1 MKYLQYKTLK
11 WKIIKQLSNLNF
23 SIGMLLII
31 SSTSI
36 LGTIIEQDKNIEYYQ
51 SNYPIQSNIIYF
63 FNWKN
68 IIYFGLNHVYTTW
81 WFILLIALFFCSL
94 ITCTFSQQL
103 PSLRNAR
110 HWKFPHYHKNKNSN
124 IDYLPIKSFINIIY
138 SLNQHNYYV
147 FQRNNK
153 IYGYKGLVGRL
164 APIFVHISIIITLTG
179 NMLGLFTGFIS
190 QEIIPK
196 GEIFHIQNFIKSGK
210 YSYLPYNIIGK
221 IDNFSIEYNPNS
233 SIKQFYSSISL
244 KNNKN
249 ENLIQQR
256 IYVNSPLKF
265 HGLIFYQTSWNLE
278 GLKIQID
285 NKLIQQKLQEIK
297 INKIR
302 AWIYNFNF
310 TNHKSL
316 FFLINGLNN
325 QISIYNSSGQLL
337 KNIKTNETF
346 NINKHQIIIKEIIP
360 STGIQIKTD
369 PGIPI
374 VYLGFFI
381 LIISI
386 ITSYLS
392 YNQIWINSQNNRINL
407 KGTTNR
413 GQLTFEE
420 ELTKIQKYYIEITI

>member
-23 SIGMLLII
+23 SIGLLLTI
-31 SSTSI
+31 STISI
-36 LGTIIEQDKNIEYYQ
+36 LGTVIEQDKNIEFYQ
-51 SNYPIQSNIIYF
+51 FNYPIKPDISYLI
-63 FNWKN
+63 NWKN
-68 IIYFGLNHVYTTW
+68 ILYFGLNHIYTNW

-94 ITCTFSQQL
+94 ITCTFSQQM

-110 HWKFPHYHKNKNSN
+110 QWKFITYNKNKNSN

-153 IYGYKGLVGRL
+153 IYGYKGLIGRL

-196 GEIFHIQNFIKSGK
+196 GETFHIQNFIKSGK

-249 ENLIQQR
+249 ENLIQQK

-265 HGLIFYQTSWNLE
+265 HGLTFYQTSWNLE

-302 AWIYNFNF
+302 TWIYNFNF
-310 TNHKSL
+310 TNHNSL
-316 FFLINGLNN
+316 FFLVNGLNN
-325 QISIYNSSGQLL
+325 KILIYNSSGQLL
-337 KNIKTNETF
+337 QSIQTNETF
-346 NINKHQIIIKEIIP
+346 NIHEHQITIKEIIP

-392 YNQIWINSQNNRINL
+392 YNQIWINIENNKINL

-420 ELTKIQKYYIEITI
+420 ELTQIQKYYIQVTI

>member
-1 MKYLQYKTLK
+1 MKYLKYKTLK

-23 SIGMLLII
+23 SIILLLTIG
-31 SSTSI
+31 STSI
-36 LGTIIEQDKNIEYYQ
+36 LGTIIEQDKNIDYYQ
-51 SNYPIQSNIIYF
+51 SNYPMKSHISYL

-68 IIYFGLNHVYTTW
+68 ILYFGLDHIYTTW
-81 WFILLIALFFCSL
+81 WFILLITLFFCSL
-94 ITCTFSQQL
+94 TTCTFSQQL

-110 HWKFPHYHKNKNSN
+110 HWKFMPYSKYNNSN
-124 IDYLPIKSFINIIY
+124 INYLPIKSFINIIY
-138 SLNQHNYYV
+138 SLNQYNYYV

-190 QEIIPK
+190 QEIIPE
-196 GEIFHIQNFIKSGK
+196 GEIFHVQNSIKSGK
-210 YSYLPYNIIGK
+210 YSHLPYNIIGK
-221 IDNFSIEYNPNS
+221 IDNFFIEYHPNS
-233 SIKQFYSSISL
+233 SIKQFYSLISL

-249 ENLIQQR
+249 ENLIQKK
-256 IYVNSPLKF
+256 ISVNSPLKF
-265 HGLIFYQTSWNLE
+265 HGLTFYQTSWNLE

-302 AWIYNFNF
+302 TWIYNFNL
-310 TNHKSL
+310 TNHESL
-316 FFLINGLNN
+316 FFLVSGLNN
-325 QISIYNSSGQLL
+325 QIFIYNSSGELL
-337 KNIKTNETF
+337 QSIKTNETF
-346 NINKHQIIIKEIIP
+346 NINNHKITIKEIIP

-374 VYLGFFI
+374 VYFGFFI

-386 ITSYLS
+386 ITSYSS
-392 YNQIWINSQNNRINL
+392 YHQIWISGQNNKINL
-407 KGTTNR
+407 KGITNR

-420 ELTKIQKYYIEITI
+420 ELTELQRDYIKITL

>member
-23 SIGMLLII
+23 SITLLLTISAISII
-31 SSTSI
+31 
-36 LGTIIEQDKNIEYYQ
+36 GTIIEQDKNIDYYQ
-51 SNYPIQSNIIYF
+51 SNYPVKSHIGHL

-68 IIYFGLNHVYTTW
+68 ILYFGLDHIYTTW
-81 WFILLIALFFCSL
+81 WFILLIILFFCSL

-110 HWKFPHYHKNKNSN
+110 NWKFMPYKKNSN
-124 IDYLPIKSFINIIY
+124 SSINYLPIKSFINIIY
-138 SLNQHNYYV
+138 SLNRHNYYV

-153 IYGYKGLVGRL
+153 IYGYKGLLGRL

-190 QEIIPK
+190 QEIIPE
-196 GEIFHIQNFIKSGK
+196 GEIFHIQNSIKSGK
-210 YSYLPYNIIGK
+210 YSHLPYNIVGK
-221 IDNFSIEYNPNS
+221 IDNFFIEYHSNS

-249 ENLIQQR
+249 ENLVQKK

-265 HGLIFYQTSWNLE
+265 HGLTFYQTSWNLE

-285 NKLIQQKLQEIK
+285 NKLVQQKLQEIK
-297 INKIR
+297 INKTR
-302 AWIYNFNF
+302 TWIYNFDF

-316 FFLINGLNN
+316 FFLINGLNS
-325 QISIYNSSGQLL
+325 QILIYNSSGQLL
-337 KNIKTNETF
+337 QSIKTNETF
-346 NINKHQIIIKEIIP
+346 SINNHKITIKEIIT

-386 ITSYLS
+386 LISYLS
-392 YNQIWINSQNNRINL
+392 YHQIWINGQNNKINL
-407 KGTTNR
+407 KGITNR

-420 ELTKIQKYYIEITI
+420 ELTKIQTYYIEITL

>member
-23 SIGMLLII
+23 SIGLLLII

-51 SNYPIQSNIIYF
+51 SNYPIQSNIIYLI
-63 FNWKN
+63 NWKN
-68 IIYFGLNHVYTTW
+68 IVYFGLNHVYTTW
-81 WFILLIALFFCSL
+81 WFISLIALFFCSL

-110 HWKFPHYHKNKNSN
+110 HWKFIPYHNNKNSN

-221 IDNFSIEYNPNS
+221 IDNFSIEYNANS
-233 SIKQFYSSISL
+233 SIKQFYSLISL

-265 HGLIFYQTSWNLE
+265 HGLTFYQTSWNLE

-302 AWIYNFNF
+302 TWIYNFNF

-316 FFLINGLNN
+316 FFLVNGLNN

-337 KNIKTNETF
+337 QNIKTNEIF

-392 YNQIWINSQNNRINL
+392 YNQIWINSQNNIINL